1 MSTST
6 TSSFTTQPS
15 SQSILLAR
23 GIIARLAI
31 WPALRLAVD
40 NHWGGPDGAEKRT
53 WLASVIVDA
62 FEQEDPV
69 PDETYVEL
77 TLLQVM
83 VDEFDTV
90 LEDDSTESVA
100 RDIVRL
106 WDEVRVGNID
116 SVLKFEEQADKIRGK
131 ALQADEVAADDD
143 DWEDEDDELDDGDGD
158 DDAPQL
164 LSHSPPAQPPA
175 PEMDEG
181 GFTLVKGKGKSH
193 R

>member
-1 MSTST
+1 MSTSAT
-6 TSSFTTQPS
+6 TSSTTQPS

-23 GIIARLAI
+23 GVIARLAI

-40 NHWGGPDGAEKRT
+40 NNWGGPDGAEKRT

-62 FEQEDPV
+62 FEQEDPI
-69 PDETYVEL
+69 PDDTYVEL

-90 LEDDSTESVA
+90 LEDDSSESVA

-143 DWEDEDDELDDGDGD
+143 DWEDEDDESDNEDGD

-164 LSHSPPAQPPA
+164 LSHSPRAQPPA
-175 PEMDEG
+175 PEMDED
-181 GFTLVKGKGKSH
+181 GFTLIKGKGKSH